1 MPSTGKVSRE
11 FFATQIAPR
20 LGADRSDVAIGP
32 QHGVDFGVV
41 DVDGTALVTATDP
54 VSLLP
59 ALGFE
64 RAGRFAVRI
73 LLADVAV
80 SGLSPTHLTIGLTL
94 PPELTDEEFATFW
107 AAIHDECEHF
117 GVEIV
122 SGHTARYAGCSFP
135 WVGAGT
141 VLAVG
146 DHGDIVR
153 PDGATP
159 GDDLLL
165 TTGPAVEAASLF
177 ASLFASEIDCTE
189 ETLDRASARLDELDA
204 ASDALT
210 AAEAGTVTAMHDVT
224 EGGLLG
230 ALHEMATGA
239 DTRFSVD
246 SDSVSLHS
254 DVQRVC
260 ETLGMDPWTATSAGS
275 LVIAADPESTD
286 DVVAA
291 LRENGRHVDVIGAVS
306 SGTGVVRDSEAT
318 EPPEGDSS
326 WPVYE
331 RLLDDSAYPHS

>member
-1 MPSTGKVSRE
+1 MPSTGKISRE
-11 FFATQIAPR
+11 FFAKQIAPR
-20 LGADRSDVAIGP
+20 LGADRRDVALGP

-59 ALGFE
+59 SLGFG

-80 SGLSPTHLTIGLTL
+80 SGLPPTHLNIGLTL
-94 PPELTDEEFATFW
+94 PPEITDDEFATFW
-107 AAIHDECEHF
+107 AAVHDECKRY

-135 WVGAGT
+135 WIGAGT
-141 VLAVG
+141 VFAVG
-146 DHGDIVR
+146 EHDAIVR

-177 ASLFASEIDCTE
+177 ASLFASEIECAE
-189 ETLDRASARLDELDA
+189 ETLDRVSAHLDDLDA
-204 ASDALT
+204 ARDALT
-210 AAEAGTVTAMHDVT
+210 AAQAGTVTAMHDVT

-239 DTRFSVD
+239 DAQFSVQ
-246 SDSVSLHS
+246 SDRVSLHN
-254 DVQRVC
+254 DVRAVC
-260 ETLGMDPWTATSAGS
+260 ETLEMDPWRATSAGS
-275 LVIAADPESTD
+275 LVIAVDPDSTD

-291 LRENGRHVDVIGAVS
+291 LRNDGQHVDVIGTVS
-306 SGTGVVRDSEAT
+306 PGSGVLRDGKET
-318 EPPEGDSS
+318 EPPDGDSS

-331 RLLDDSAYPHS
+331 RFLDGSE